1 MNTENAEAFAN
12 WPVELCDG
20 VLVIQRSFQFRGQ
33 AGLDV
38 FKRYVRKLESTP
50 HVTLFIEHAEEMLNQ
65 LTIRIQAIPEKED
78 LQAAGAVAAACE
90 FGFTSVIET
99 FTVSAA

>member
-1 MNTENAEAFAN
+1 MNTGNAEAFAN
-12 WPVELCDG
+12 WAVELCDG

-33 AGLDV
+33 TGLDV

-50 HVTLFIEHAEEMLNQ
+50 HVTLFIEQGGEVLNQ
-65 LTIRIQAIPEKED
+65 LTVRIQAIPESEN

-90 FGFTSVIET
+90 FGFNSVIET
-99 FTVSAA
+99 FTQSAA